1 MDKTQEEILA
11 KDKPIS
17 LNSTGV
23 FYITG
28 RGKGFSVLLP
38 FTCADFDWLMNR
50 EIEIDGEKHTIIGVE
65 KRAHYP
71 PWRTGEAVSLLVKD
85 FGKI

>member
-1 MDKTQEEILA
+1 
-11 KDKPIS
+11 
-17 LNSTGV
+17 
-23 FYITG
+23 
-28 RGKGFSVLLP
+28 
-38 FTCADFDWLMNR
+38 MNR